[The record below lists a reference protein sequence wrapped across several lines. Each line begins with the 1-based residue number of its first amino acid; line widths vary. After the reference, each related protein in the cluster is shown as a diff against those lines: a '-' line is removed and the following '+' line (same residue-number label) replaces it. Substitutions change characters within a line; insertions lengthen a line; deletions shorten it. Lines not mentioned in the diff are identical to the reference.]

1 MSIAAFLLTNS
12 FRDATILAVNLGGD
26 TDAVGAMAA
35 SIAGAYYGYREIPR
49 QWVDALE
56 NGAKGRDY
64 VIQAARRVKG
74 VTEW

>member
-1 MSIAAFLLTNS
+1 
-12 FRDATILAVNLGGD
+12 
-26 TDAVGAMAA
+26 MAA